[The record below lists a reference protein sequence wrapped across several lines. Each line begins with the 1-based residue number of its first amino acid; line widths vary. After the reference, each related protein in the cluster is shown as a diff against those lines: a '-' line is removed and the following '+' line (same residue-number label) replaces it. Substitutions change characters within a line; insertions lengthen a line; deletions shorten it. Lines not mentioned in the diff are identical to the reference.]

1 MLTTFSTQ
9 LFLQK
14 DSVLDIWQDPK
25 YASAN
30 ILLEKIYF
38 LSNSE
43 DQRGI
48 IHLVHGQ
55 NLTKTDNSYDLIC
68 IFHLSYFLA
77 SFVKMVFL
85 IKLVFL
91 NEKNKK
97 QKTKKKNKT
106 KKKQK
111 KTTATTRQKQKIN
124 QRNLKRLSE
133 RSQGI
138 VK

>member
-48 IHLVHGQ
+48 IHLVQGQ

-68 IFHLSYFLA
+68 IRMCRYQA
-77 SFVKMVFL
+77 VRNVSFPENFGYVQ
-85 IKLVFL
+85 I
-91 NEKNKK
+91 NN
-97 QKTKKKNKT
+97 Q
-106 KKKQK
+106 Q
-111 KTTATTRQKQKIN
+111 TRY
-124 QRNLKRLSE
+124 
-133 RSQGI
+133 
-138 VK
+138 